1 MKRPPQ
7 NTEGVF
13 ILVRPNGFEP
23 SAPSVGGSCSIQ
35 LSYGRIFNL
44 LTCRTERKHVRAS
57 VRRRF
62 VLYLTELRR
71 RNAF

>member
-35 LSYGRIFNL
+35 LSYGRILINVTKTAKDSF
-44 LTCRTERKHVRAS
+44 KRA
-57 VRRRF
+57 
-62 VLYLTELRR
+62 
-71 RNAF
+71 

>member
-23 SAPSVGGSCSIQ
+23 SAPSVGVSK
-35 LSYGRIFNL
+35 IFHNIL
-44 LTCRTERKHVRAS
+44 QSTLYCAFSFILFPYIVY
-57 VRRRF
+57 RF
-62 VLYLTELRR
+62 Y
-71 RNAF
+71 NIYPF